1 MSVQLS
7 GLDLATVADDA
18 DLALIRKSNTTDYK
32 VTLAVLRAIN
42 IAGLPSLTL
51 PPQPTDLLMLSQ
63 SGVNYQMYFGSS
75 GFSVGTQIWFFMG
88 SVPVSPTFWSIVPNT
103 GDQLLAVRGGS
114 TYTTGGTSQGT
125 WLQQDVFGIS
135 GMGLALNQMP
145 LHGHPI
151 KVRSSTGSNSTS
163 TVSQAGSNGSDK
175 IIGTQSANDPLQLV
189 GSNAGTSGTSAPHNH
204 GNTWRPLANVGIICV
219 KTL

>member
-7 GLDLATVADDA
+7 GLDLATVADDV

-32 VTLAVLRAIN
+32 VTVAVLRMIN
-42 IAGLPSLTL
+42 ISGLPSLTL

-63 SGVNYQMYFGSS
+63 SGVNYQMYFGSA
-75 GFSVGTQIWFFMG
+75 GFSVGTQMWFFMG

-114 TYTTGGTSQGT
+114 TYTTGGISQGT
-125 WLQQDVFGIS
+125 WLQQDVFGVS
-135 GMGLALNQMP
+135 GMGLSFNQIP
-145 LHGHPI
+145 AHSHQI
-151 KVRSSTGSNSTS
+151 KVRAN
-163 TVSQAGSNGSDK
+163 AGSNPTGVASGSSGT
-175 IIGTQSANDPLQLV
+175 ITTIGSQTASDPVQIT
-189 GSNAGTSGTSAPHNH
+189 GSTSGTGGTSAPHNH
-204 GNTWRPLANVGIICV
+204 GQTWRPLANVGIICV